1 MSDLVSNSLKFTP
14 AKGAIEVR
22 IKYRE
27 TIEYDAM
34 CNVSDTNTITP
45 STPLPQTPNL
55 TQNEIGYMA
64 AIGHRPR
71 MLFDFEVEDTG
82 TGVPEHLQQEIF
94 KPFVQGDAAL
104 SKKHGGTGLGLAICA
119 QLAQLMGGTMS
130 LKSTVGIGSTFILSL
145 PLQYTKEQVP
155 SVSGSLA
162 RPGSGKA
169 ASLASS
175 MQRGDLSTRSLRTQV
190 LRTGHR
196 SARTSLYSQDRDM
209 INAPSPL
216 GDLLERRSV
225 RFDDSKSDSV
235 IRESPPRNRLGTNT
249 EYTKLEAIPSI
260 SVSPTSDSATESKL
274 FSAPSRPSRANKEK
288 QPALSKPKSKPPPKV
303 DPRRILIAE
312 DNAVNQ
318 QVILRLLKLE
328 GVSDVVVAEN
338 GEEALNEVKSSLS
351 ETEDQGSK
359 PKPFSLILMDV
370 QMPKMDGIESTKH
383 IRALGFEGPIVAL
396 TAFDHETNRTAC
408 QEVGMND
415 FLGKPIKRTV
425 LKKTLEQFNSSNKP
439 PDGDENLSDV

>member
-1 MSDLVSNSLKFTP
+1 
-14 AKGAIEVR
+14 
-22 IKYRE
+22 
-27 TIEYDAM
+27 M
-34 CNVSDTNTITP
+34 CQASDTNTITP
-45 STPLPQTPNL
+45 TTPLPQTPNL

-64 AIGHRPR
+64 VIGNRPR

-119 QLAQLMGGTMS
+119 QLAQLMGGKMS
-130 LKSTVGIGSTFILSL
+130 LKSNVGIGSTFTLSI

-190 LRTGHR
+190 LRSGHR
-196 SARTSLYSQDRDM
+196 SAKTSLYSQDRDVFA
-209 INAPSPL
+209 APTPL

-225 RFDDSKSDSV
+225 RFDDSKSDTVVRDST
-235 IRESPPRNRLGTNT
+235 SRNKMGTNN
-249 EYTKLEAIPSI
+249 EYAKLEVIPSI
-260 SVSPTSDSATESKL
+260 SVSQTSESEIDNNL
-274 FSAPSRPSRANKEK
+274 LSAPPRPSRAGKEK
-288 QPALSKPKSKPPPKV
+288 QPATPKSKSKTSSKV
-303 DPRRILIAE
+303 DPRRVLVAE

-338 GEEALNEVKSSLS
+338 GEEALNAVKTSLQ
-351 ETEDQGSK
+351 ETEDQTSK
-359 PKPFSLILMDV
+359 QQPFSLILMDV

-408 QEVGMND
+408 KEVGMNG

-425 LKKTLEQFNSSNKP
+425 LKKTLEEFNGSSKP
-439 PDGDENLSDV
+439 PDDAEKSGDV